1 MQNSEATSST
11 RTSTSQ
17 SSGFVKLIYNHNPF
31 YLISAGLVLYG
42 IQTTFQDNG
51 STAMDPWLLASLLS
65 GFITILALTGY
76 LIVRLGRVWDDARS
90 IFMVIVLLFF
100 ALSVSFDS
108 HCLSSPSTAFLMLSL
123 GFCFSLLVTEMI
135 LLGLQIKF
143 PLQFRLPYYLILACT
158 FFFPVIIAWQN
169 NNYPDWDTR
178 WLIAAFPLLCGLS
191 ILTLIPA
198 VRKGASLVAK
208 NGTPWE
214 WPFFPF
220 APFVLLI
227 VGLCGRSALLAM
239 AFDPSMGSGSIF
251 GGYFLVPI
259 LFACF
264 VVLVEIGF
272 QEKKTS
278 VQLLGLCLFLFL
290 IPLGINTSQDAG
302 QASFYGEVTSAIGA
316 PVWLTILA
324 VALFYAVS
332 AIREIKGATTLLVCA
347 MAAAAF
353 TTPAGQFAS
362 SLAEVSVWPCVVL
375 SILQLRTAKRRAHSW
390 NWLIAMSW
398 LAPLIGLIAQ
408 PLGQPELRIALA
420 GHWIL
425 FVACGVG
432 FSFRDRFAMQLR
444 VLIALAIPMLA
455 MASLVYWFAT
465 NQPGWIQ
472 VAYVGCLLLF
482 GVAIYRFSSD
492 KLFAWTSSLT
502 LGIGVLSIL
511 WQIRERIKVET
522 EGLAGFLLLSF
533 LFFAIGVFISCLKA
547 GLRLKLLKAF
557 NRLVMDVQERFAAS
571 DNLLELKEH

>member
-11 RTSTSQ
+11 RTSQ
-17 SSGFVKLIYNHNPF
+17 SSRFVKLIYNHNPF

-51 STAMDPWLLASLLS
+51 QTAMAPWLLASVLS

-90 IFMVIVLLFF
+90 IFMVILLLFF

-108 HCLSSPSTAFLMLSL
+108 HCLTSPSTAFLMLSL
-123 GFCFSLLVTEMI
+123 GFCFSVLVTEMI

-143 PLQFRLPYYLILACT
+143 PFRFRIPYYLILACT
-158 FFFPVIIAWQN
+158 FFFPLLISWQRTH
-169 NNYPDWDTR
+169 YPNWDTR
-178 WLIAAFPLLCGLS
+178 WLIGAFPLLCGLS

-198 VRKGASLVAK
+198 VRKGSSLVAK

-214 WPFFPF
+214 WPWFPF
-220 APFVLLI
+220 APFVLLT

-259 LFACF
+259 LFSCL

-272 QEKKTS
+272 QAKKTS
-278 VQLLGLCLFLFL
+278 VQLLGLCLLLFL
-290 IPLGINTSQDAG
+290 IPLGINSSQDAG
-302 QASFYGEVTSAIGA
+302 QASFYAEVTSAFGA

-324 VALFYAVS
+324 VALFFAVS
-332 AIREIKGATTLLVCA
+332 AIREIKGATTLLVCT

-353 TTPAGQFAS
+353 TTPVGQFAS

-375 SILQLRTAKRRAHSW
+375 SILQLRTAQRRAHSW
-390 NWLIAMSW
+390 NWLIALSW
-398 LAPLIGLIAQ
+398 LAPLIGLVAQ
-408 PLGQPELRIALA
+408 PLGQPQLRIALT

-425 FVACGVG
+425 LVACGVG

-444 VLIALAIPMLA
+444 VLIAMALPMLA
-455 MASLVYWFAT
+455 MASLIYWFAT

-482 GVAIYRFSSD
+482 GVAVYLFSSD

-502 LGIGVLSIL
+502 LVIGVLSIL
-511 WQIRERIKVET
+511 WLIRERIEVET

-533 LFFAIGVFISCLKA
+533 LFFAIGVFVSCLKA
-547 GLRLKLLKAF
+547 GLRLKLVKAF
-557 NRLVMDVQERFAAS
+557 NRMVIDVQERFLS
-571 DNLLELKEH
+571 DGQLVEAKEH

>member
-11 RTSTSQ
+11 RTSQ
-17 SSGFVKLIYNHNPF
+17 GSSFVKLIYNHNPF

-51 STAMDPWLLASLLS
+51 QTAMNPWLLAGLLS

-90 IFMVIVLLFF
+90 IFMVILLLFF

-108 HCLSSPSTAFLMLSL
+108 HCLTSPSTAFLMLSL
-123 GFCFSLLVTEMI
+123 GFCFSVLVTEMI

-143 PLQFRLPYYLILACT
+143 PFQFRLSYYLLLGCT
-158 FFFPVIIAWQN
+158 FFFPLVIAWQKS
-169 NNYPDWDTR
+169 NYPDWDAR
-178 WLIAAFPLLCGLS
+178 WLIGAFPLLCALS

-208 NGTPWE
+208 NGTPWA
-214 WPFFPF
+214 WPWFPY

-239 AFDPSMGSGSIF
+239 AFDPSIGSGSIF
-251 GGYFLVPI
+251 GSYFLVPI
-259 LFACF
+259 LFACL
-264 VVLVEIGF
+264 VVLVEIGL

-278 VQLLGLCLFLFL
+278 IQLLGLCLCLFL
-290 IPLGINTSQDAG
+290 IPLGINGSQDVG
-302 QASFYGEVTSAIGA
+302 QASFYAEVTSTIGA

-324 VALFYAVS
+324 VALFFAIS

-347 MAAAAF
+347 MTAAAF
-353 TTPAGQFAS
+353 TTHAGQFAS
-362 SLAEVSVWPCVVL
+362 SLAEISVWPCVVL
-375 SILQLRTAKRRAHSW
+375 SILQLRTAKRRAQSW

-398 LAPLIGLIAQ
+398 LSPLVGLIAQ

-425 FVACGVG
+425 FAACGVG

-444 VLIALAIPMLA
+444 VLIALALPLLA
-455 MASLVYWFAT
+455 MASLIYWFAT
-465 NQPGWIQ
+465 NQPGWTQ

-482 GVAIYRFSSD
+482 GLAVYRFSSD

-502 LGIGVLSIL
+502 FGIGVLSIL
-511 WQIRERIKVET
+511 WQIRERIEVET
-522 EGLAGFLLLSF
+522 EGLAGFLMLSL
-533 LFFAIGVFISCLKA
+533 LFFAIGVFVSCLKA
-547 GLRLKLLKAF
+547 GLRWKLVKAF
-557 NRLVMDVQERFAAS
+557 NRVVVDVQERFHTS
-571 DNLLELKEH
+571 DKLVEAKEH